1 MPGATKIP
9 VVVAMSGGVDSSVAA
24 LLLKQAGYEVIGLTM
39 QVWDHAQEGA
49 RVARCQGGRGT
60 PTGPGRSYQ
69 GCCSLEDIY
78 DARRV
83 AEQLGIPFYVVNFQ
97 ERFAEKVVAP
107 FVADYLAGRT
117 PNPCVLCN
125 REIKFQA
132 LLSRARE
139 LGAAYLAT
147 GHYARVALDDQDG
160 EARMLCGL
168 DSNKDQS
175 YFLFDM
181 TQDQLRATLFPV
193 GALQKKEVR
202 ARAGQAGLRVKDK
215 PESQEICFVDQ
226 GHYSEF
232 VRNRL
237 GSERLNGAGEIQ
249 DLDGKVL
256 GRHEGIFHY
265 TIGQRKGLKIS
276 APKPLYVIA
285 LDAEKNLVQVGPE
298 AALFHRRLRVRDLNW
313 IAGTP
318 AMPAED
324 VQVKIRYKAP
334 AQPATMEPGENG
346 RWRICFHE
354 PQRAITPG
362 QAAVLY
368 RGEEVLGGGWIEGS
382 EA

>member
-1 MPGATKIP
+1 MSGKSKVP

-39 QVWDHAQEGA
+39 QVWDHAQ
-49 RVARCQGGRGT
+49 T
-60 PTGPGRSYQ
+60 LPGRSYQ
-69 GCCSLEDIY
+69 GCCSLEDVY

-97 ERFAEKVVAP
+97 EQFAEKVVAP

-139 LGAAYLAT
+139 LGAAFLAT
-147 GHYARVALDDQDG
+147 GHYARIAASDQG
-160 EARMLCGL
+160 ESARMLKGQ
-168 DSNKDQS
+168 DPNKDQS
-175 YFLFDM
+175 YFLFAM

-193 GALQKKEVR
+193 GELKKKEVR

-215 PESQEICFVDQ
+215 PESQEICFVDER
-226 GHYSEF
+226 HYSEF
-232 VRNRL
+232 VRRRV
-237 GSERLNGAGEIQ
+237 GADRLNGAGEIV
-249 DLDGKVL
+249 DLEGKVL
-256 GRHEGIFHY
+256 GRHEGIFRY

-276 APKPLYVIA
+276 AKEPLYVTA
-285 LDAEKNLVQVGPE
+285 LDAKKNLVQVGPE

-313 IAGTP
+313 ISGERVS
-318 AMPAED
+318 PAEAI
-324 VQVKIRYKAP
+324 QVKIRYKAP
-334 AQPATMEPGENG
+334 AQPATVEQVENG
-346 RWRICFHE
+346 LWKICFDE

-362 QAAVLY
+362 QAAVIY
-368 RGEEVLGGGWIEGS
+368 RGEEVLGGGWIEGW
-382 EA
+382 EE

>member
-1 MPGATKIP
+1 MPGKSKTP

-39 QVWDHAQEGA
+39 QVWDHRKA
-49 RVARCQGGRGT
+49 R
-60 PTGPGRSYQ
+60 PGRRYQ
-69 GCCSLEDIY
+69 GCCSLEDVY

-97 ERFAEKVVAP
+97 EQFAEKVVAP

-125 REIKFQA
+125 REIKFAA

-147 GHYARVALDDQDG
+147 GHYARIAAAEEGRPIQ
-160 EARMLCGL
+160 MLRGR
-168 DSNKDQS
+168 DPGKDQS
-175 YFLFDM
+175 YFLFAM

-193 GALQKKEVR
+193 GELKKSQVR
-202 ARAGQAGLRVKDK
+202 ARAGQAGLKVKDK

-232 VRNRL
+232 VRARL
-237 GSERLNGAGEIQ
+237 GPEGLNGAGEIV
-249 DLDGKVL
+249 DLEGKVL
-256 GRHEGIFHY
+256 GRHEGIFRY

-276 APKPLYVIA
+276 AKEPLYVIA
-285 LDAEKNLVQVGPE
+285 LDAKENLVQVGPE
-298 AALFHRRLRVRDLNW
+298 AALYHRRVMVRDLHW
-313 IAGTP
+313 IAGVP
-318 AMPAED
+318 VSSAEE
-324 VQVKIRYKAP
+324 VQVKIRYQAP
-334 AQPATMEPGENG
+334 AEPARVEAAGGN
-346 RWRICFHE
+346 RWQICFSE

-368 RGEEVLGGGWIEGS
+368 QGEEVLGGGWIEGW
-382 EA
+382 EE